1 MAFHSIVFVFVF
13 LPLLILFYYVCPKKI
28 KNSVILLASMVF
40 YAWGEPRYI
49 LLLIGLILLNYG
61 LARYLDKQ
69 EARRKLVI
77 KEAIILNLV
86 VLIYFKY
93 YGFMLDSLFSIL
105 PIRVQYEVLPMPLGI
120 SFFTFS
126 IIAYLFDV
134 YRKKIP
140 AEKHLGTFALYV
152 SFFPKLIMGPI
163 ERYDKMQKQMKHHP
177 VNALLMEKGFQ
188 TFLLGLLQKVVIADS
203 IAYIWQYASS
213 NSVSIAY
220 AWLGMIAYTLQ
231 IYFDF
236 NGYTKMAIGL
246 GNMFGFELSEN
257 FKYPYI
263 ATTVTDFWR
272 RWHITLSSWFRD
284 YVYIPL
290 GGNRTSFAKHL
301 RNLLIV
307 WVLTGIWHGASWN
320 FLFWGLYYGVVLII
334 EKYVLVDQLCKL
346 PLLARRILTLF
357 VIMFG
362 WIFFASNDL
371 SSAFAY
377 IGSMFGLQHNGF
389 IDQAFLQTIQSSW
402 VYLVI
407 GIVWCTPFFKV
418 LGEKIQPIVKKDMW
432 FIKPLLTIC
441 AWLLVIMF
449 MVSST
454 YQSFLYFQF

>member
-13 LPLLILFYYVCPKKI
+13 LPAIILIYQISPTKL
-28 KNSVILLASMVF
+28 KNYILLVASMFF
-40 YAWGEPRYI
+40 YGWGEPRYI
-49 LLLIGLILLNYG
+49 LLLIVLILLNYI

-69 EARRKLVI
+69 EARRKTVVT
-77 KEAIILNLV
+77 ETIILNLV

-93 YGFMLDSLFSIL
+93 YGFMLDSLFSIV
-105 PIRVQYEVLPMPLGI
+105 PINVQYEVLPMPLGI

-134 YRKKIP
+134 YRKKIT
-140 AEKHLGTFALYV
+140 AEKDLCMFALYV

-163 ERYDKMQKQMKHHP
+163 ERYDTIHKQMMYHP
-177 VNALLMEKGFQ
+177 VSAKLMEKGFQ
-188 TFLLGLLQKVVIADS
+188 TFLIGLIQKVIIADS

-213 NSVSIAY
+213 NTVSIAY
-220 AWLGMIAYTLQ
+220 AWLGMIAFTLQ

-263 ATTVTDFWR
+263 ALTVTDFWR

-320 FLFWGLYYGVVLII
+320 FLFWGLYYGVILIV
-334 EKYVLVDQLCKL
+334 EKYVLVDQLEKL
-346 PLLARRILTLF
+346 PLLLRRIMTLF

-371 SSAFAY
+371 GSAFSY
-377 IGSMFGLQHNGF
+377 IGGMFGLQSNGF
-389 IDQAFLQTIQSSW
+389 IDQAFLQAIQSSW

-407 GIVWCTPFFKV
+407 GVLWCTPC
-418 LGEKIQPIVKKDMW
+418 LSILNTKIQTFISHDLW
-432 FIKPLLTIC
+432 LIKPLLTIC
-441 AWLLVIMF
+441 AWLLIMMF

-454 YQSFLYFQF
+454 YQSFLYFKF